1 MATYEFRCR
10 ACGATFASGCARPG
24 RTMRTA
30 LEIILALFGALAISG
45 GLLLLAIIAAC
56 SLFAGGCWYGVRR
69 FRAPRRIVEPDPEE
83 R

>member
-1 MATYEFRCR
+1 
-10 ACGATFASGCARPG
+10 
-24 RTMRTA
+24 MRTT

-69 FRAPRRIVEPDPEE
+69 FRAPRRIVEPE
-83 R
+83 RDER